1 MSPLLRFIS
10 LWLLGLSIY
19 MGGWYVDGPAFQAV
33 QMGSV
38 ALFIGAGFLALLA
51 GDTRRIEVSTAE
63 YIVGGAFLFAM
74 LVAFARENTMSVAY
88 GTMFLLVL
96 ISAAVLAR
104 QPWVSAV
111 ERVFRL
117 VYIALIASV
126 LVVQPGDYLT
136 SVVGTVERSV
146 GLVRFTPLGMHP
158 NLAGLVYGG
167 GSLLFFQHF
176 LSSTRTHQKL
186 FALLMSGLCLSMVLA
201 ASARA
206 SLLALGVTGA
216 VAVALIALRGS
227 RRARVALTLATIG
240 VMAIGL
246 VKASAIAGYLST
258 ILDLDSPTRGTASGA
273 TGREDLWRDGI
284 ELVFSD
290 PVLFFT
296 GRGIR
301 AAGPEVIG
309 FPVESSYINLALE
322 HGVVLG
328 LLIALAFLFTAWR
341 ALGRSFATGV
351 MNPVLFLSGS
361 MLLFALVQ
369 SVFNRYLIAV
379 GNPFSLLILMLL
391 LRLNLGPPRLRAA
404 SVPPSPWQNRR
415 PPGTVLGHPTGSPP

>member
-1 MSPLLRFIS
+1 MNPLLRLLS
-10 LWLLGLSIY
+10 LWLLGLAVY
-19 MGGWYVDGPAFQAV
+19 LGGWYVEGPAFQAV
-33 QMGSV
+33 QMASV
-38 ALFIGAGFLALLA
+38 ALFIGAGGLALLA
-51 GDTRRIEVSTAE
+51 GDTRRIELSTPE
-63 YIVGGAFLFAM
+63 YIVGGAFVFAM
-74 LVAFARENTMSVAY
+74 LVAFARENALSVAY
-88 GTMFLLVL
+88 GAMFLMVLV
-96 ISAAVLAR
+96 AASVLAR
-104 QPWVSAV
+104 QPWVNDI
-111 ERVFRL
+111 ERMFRRT
-117 VYIALIASV
+117 YIALIASV
-126 LVVQPGDYLT
+126 LLVQPADYLT

-176 LSSTRTHQKL
+176 LGSQRPHQKL
-186 FALLMSGLCLSMVLA
+186 FALVMSGLCLSMVLA

-216 VAVALIALRGS
+216 VAATLIAWRGS
-227 RRARVALTLATIG
+227 RRARTALGLAAIG
-240 VMAIGL
+240 ALAIGL
-246 VKASAIAGYLST
+246 AKAGSIAAYLST

-273 TGREDLWRDGI
+273 TGREDLWREGI

-296 GRGIR
+296 GRGVR

-341 ALGRSFATGV
+341 ALRRGFEAGT
-351 MNPVLFLSGS
+351 MNPLLFLSGL

-379 GNPFSLLILMLL
+379 GNPFSLLILLLL

-404 SVPPSPWQNRR
+404 SVPPT
-415 PPGTVLGHPTGSPP
+415 PGRGLGHPAGSPP

>member
-104 QPWVSAV
+104 QPWVSTV

-351 MNPVLFLSGS
+351 MNPALFLSGS

-404 SVPPSPWQNRR
+404 SVPPSPWQDRR

>member
-351 MNPVLFLSGS
+351 MNPALFLSGS

-404 SVPPSPWQNRR
+404 SVPPSPWQDRR